1 MRSRKILIL
10 AFAVALVGAVIM
22 SCTES
27 RDPVSPSDGSGTYRS
42 LQNPA
47 VIGLPE
53 LAGECTDANCNGIED
68 STEGTAHPEPCV
80 NCQTCPNHPD
90 CPPPPPKCVDA
101 NCNGL
106 DDATEGTAHPE
117 PCVDC
122 TQCPNLPE
130 CPPPP
135 GCVDANCNGIDDAT
149 EGTVHPE
156 PCVNCERCP
165 NLPEC
170 PPPPGCVDAN
180 CNGIDDATEG
190 TTHPEPCVNCELC
203 PNLPECEP
211 PCDGCHNGHTPGYW
225 HNKNGNPRI
234 DEGDLA
240 ALRDLC
246 LRNADGSNFDPTTR
260 QQVAAWIN
268 GQNATNMAAKLS
280 SHLAA
285 MVLNVRNGDVPGC
298 AHVVFDG
305 GEISIEDLIADAN
318 ASLCADGYT
327 PDGDE
332 PNRGD
337 QETMKNA
344 LDQANNNNG
353 YTDTERCD

>member
-1 MRSRKILIL
+1 MRSRKFAIL

-27 RDPVSPSDGSGTYRS
+27 RDPLSPIDGSGTYRS
-42 LQNPA
+42 LQKPA
-47 VIGLPE
+47 AIGLPE
-53 LAGECTDANCNGIED
+53 LAGVCTDANCNGID
-68 STEGTAHPEPCV
+68 DATEGTAHPQPCLDCV
-80 NCQTCPNHPD
+80 TCPDHPD

-101 NCNGL
+101 NCNGI
-106 DDATEGTAHPE
+106 DDATEGTVHPE

-122 TQCPNLPE
+122 GLCPNLPE

-156 PCVNCERCP
+156 PCVDC
-165 NLPEC
+165 
-170 PPPPGCVDAN
+170 D
-180 CNGIDDATEG
+180 
-190 TTHPEPCVNCELC
+190 LC
-203 PNLPECEP
+203 PNLPECDP
-211 PCDGCHNGHTPGYW
+211 PCDGCHDGHTPGYW
-225 HNKNGNPRI
+225 HNRNGNPRI

-260 QQVAAWIN
+260 QQVGAWIN

-285 MVLNVRNGDVPGC
+285 MVLNVREGFVPGC
-298 AHVVFDG
+298 AHVVFG
-305 GEISIEDLIADAN
+305 AGEISIDDLIADAN
-318 ASLCADGYT
+318 AALCADGYT
-327 PDGDE
+327 PSGDE
-332 PNRGD
+332 PNRTN
-337 QETMKNA
+337 QENMKNV
-344 LDQANNNNG
+344 LDLANNNSG